1 MADVDILASCWTTA
15 GDAFPMPG
23 RLLSPLALVDR
34 IEESSR
40 VGFTGF
46 GILDN
51 DLEAFLA
58 TSDLKTLRRIL
69 DDNGMRWVEL
79 ELLTNWWKADSTRPE
94 SDRVRRLLL
103 EAAQALGAD
112 HIKVVADTEN
122 LAPPDPDQWIPE
134 FIKLSDEAAEHGTTI
149 ALEFLPFTNV
159 PNLAAAVDL
168 VSLAGHPAGGICV
181 DLWHVERSRTPI
193 QDLAAVPLGLI
204 KAVELDD
211 ATLAQVG
218 DEYEDTVFRRRML
231 GEGEFRVTEFI
242 RVVAG
247 LGWPGPWGVE
257 LISEVHRMRPLE
269 QSLPDVV
276 RTTRAAFAAAGI

>member
-103 EAAQALGAD
+103 EAAEVLGAD